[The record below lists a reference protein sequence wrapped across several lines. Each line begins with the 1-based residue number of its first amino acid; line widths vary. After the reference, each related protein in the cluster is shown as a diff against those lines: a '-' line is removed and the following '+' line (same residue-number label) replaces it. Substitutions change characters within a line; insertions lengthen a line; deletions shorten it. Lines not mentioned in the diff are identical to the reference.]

1 MYKRQ
6 ELGYAR
12 PLAADDSRAGP
23 LYQEALASDLMNWP
37 CYRGRLQLAYGRW
50 LRRRR
55 RVADSRGPLRA
66 ARETFDALAFR
77 ELSES
82 ARRELRASGETS
94 RRRTPDARDE
104 LTPQELQIAQ
114 MAATGMSN
122 KDIGQKLYLSHR
134 TVGSHLYRMFPKLGI
149 SSRSELHD
157 ALSPRR

>member
-1 MYKRQ
+1 M
-6 ELGYAR
+6 GGC
-12 PLAADDSRAGP
+12 PF
-23 LYQEALASDLMNWP
+23 
-37 CYRGRLQLAYGRW
+37 LQCIAVG
-50 LRRRR
+50 
-55 RVADSRGPLRA
+55 
-66 ARETFDALAFR
+66 
-77 ELSES
+77 
-82 ARRELRASGETS
+82 
-94 RRRTPDARDE
+94 RRTPDARDE